1 MDPVG
6 LYWPPSIGG
15 LYQYILMEY
24 VPTHFLIMVF
34 VMETISICDDSI
46 VFFSR
51 VSSVHDRHTI
61 LESVVI
67 DSVGTCGFNHILF
80 KEKKP

>member
-34 VMETISICDDSI
+34 VVETISICDGSI
-46 VFFSR
+46 VFFQQGIIDTRSAHYIR
-51 VSSVHDRHTI
+51 VCSD
-61 LESVVI
+61 
-67 DSVGTCGFNHILF
+67 
-80 KEKKP
+80 